1 MKRSL
6 NSRTSGVGILALLAA
21 IILPLSFYSSL
32 SAQEA
37 SQAANDGCTNG
48 KLSASLTGWMMNN
61 EMPTGTAGFDAD
73 KKQLSVSVTSVK
85 LPDGTK
91 LEVLIGDKKIGELDG
106 LAKGESKGQITIDRD
121 LSAGDRVRILND
133 KRPVVSG
140 NLTCDASTAGKT
152 SN

>member
-21 IILPLSFYSSL
+21 IILPLSFFSSL
-32 SAQEA
+32 KAQP
-37 SQAANDGCTNG
+37 SQDMDDTCTSG
-48 KLSASLTGWMMNN
+48 KLSASLTGWMMKNQ
-61 EMPTGTAGFDAD
+61 MPSGTAGFDAD
-73 KKQLSVSVTSVK
+73 KNQLSVAVDNVNLS
-85 LPDGTK
+85 DGTK
-91 LEVLIGDKKIGELDG
+91 LEVLIGDKKVGELDG
-106 LAKGESKGQITIDRD
+106 LAKGESKAQITLEKD

-140 NLTCDASTAGKT
+140 NLTCDSSATAKT

>member
-6 NSRTSGVGILALLAA
+6 YSRISGVGILALLAA

-32 SAQEA
+32 NAQ
-37 SQAANDGCTNG
+37 SSRQAADDGCSSG
-48 KLSASLTGWMMNN
+48 KLSASLTGWMMDN
-61 EMPTGTAGFDAD
+61 EMPTGAAGFDAD
-73 KKQLSVSVTSVK
+73 KKQLSVSVESVK

-91 LEVLIGDKKIGELDG
+91 LEVLIGDKKVGELNG
-106 LAKGESKGQITIDRD
+106 LAKGESKGQITLDRD
-121 LSAGDRVRILND
+121 LSAGDRIRILND